1 MCGIFGY
8 YNYEVS
14 KDRKAILETL
24 FNGLKRLEYRGYD
37 SAGISFD
44 SELVRATSHL
54 CAENGIGNGSNDKE
68 NAHPTAATQMSNG
81 NINTTSFVIK
91 SSGNVAALVKLA
103 YEEVAE
109 KGIDLGKTF
118 DIHAGLAHTRWA
130 THGMPSA
137 INSHPQVSDPDH
149 NFIVVHNGIITNYR
163 ALKKFL
169 VSPFHRLT
177 HY

>member
-14 KDRKAILETL
+14 KDRKAILEIL

-44 SELVRATSHL
+44 SETVSAAKSSRAEDS
-54 CAENGIGNGSNDKE
+54 IGNNSHKE
-68 NAHPTAATQMSNG
+68 NDARPVAADQKWSANTR
-81 NINTTSFVIK
+81 TTSFVIK
-91 SSGNVAALVKLA
+91 SSGNVESLVKLA
-103 YEEVAE
+103 YEEVANQ
-109 KGIDLGKTF
+109 GIDLGKTF
-118 DIHAGLAHTRWA
+118 DNHAGLAHTRWA

-137 INSHPQVSDPDH
+137 VNSHPQVSDPNH
-149 NFIVVHNGIITNYR
+149 GFVVVHNGIITNYR

-169 VSPFHRLT
+169 VSSSSI
-177 HY
+177 